1 MTTFESRTLSVSID
15 CPPDRV
21 YGFVSDPGN
30 LPQWATGLC
39 RSVGRSDGDWIV
51 ETPQGAMKIRFAD
64 RNDYGVL
71 DHFVTPAPGVGIYV
85 PMRVLP
91 NGSGSEVVFT
101 LFRLPEMSEEEF
113 DRDAGMVERDLRV
126 LKSVLEEG

>member
-1 MTTFESRTLSVSID
+1 
-15 CPPDRV
+15 
-21 YGFVSDPGN
+21 
-30 LPQWATGLC
+30 
-39 RSVGRSDGDWIV
+39 
-51 ETPQGAMKIRFAD
+51 MKIRFAD

-126 LKSVLEEG
+126 LKSALEEG